1 MSVALSEMTDGN
13 ESEITP
19 HLLYSALYVPPSILF
34 VWLVYTNINIFHHI
48 TGNVTERGKM
58 VESYGLLNFT
68 NR

>member
-48 TGNVTERGKM
+48 TGNVTILRKEEKWWKAM
-58 VESYGLLNFT
+58 AC
-68 NR
+68 